1 MWRAK
6 VISRLERTHIPEHAN
21 SKSQGVAMT
30 SDSGRGDSIGIR
42 RRDRDARSARSYTCI
57 LSQKPRPAQRG
68 RNCEK
73 SLTETAAV
81 VTHCV
86 FLLPPVGSSR
96 RHKENESIVVVVVV
110 VDDSHIQR
118 IVLATEETTVTQQV
132 SHRPIKCQSRL
143 WSQRGTKVNGSHHG
157 DNPLFRPTGI
167 QIATKR
173 YAALQAMAPT
183 NIKTVHQTSL
193 LHIESNLDRL
203 GMLSRTHDQRSQPKN
218 GKITL
223 QPVLITSPRFSRPHI
238 VQK

>member
-1 MWRAK
+1 MLF
-6 VISRLERTHIPEHAN
+6 ISAYFSLCGAAGLCGECAWAER
-21 SKSQGVAMT
+21 
-30 SDSGRGDSIGIR
+30 
-42 RRDRDARSARSYTCI
+42 
-57 LSQKPRPAQRG
+57 RPAI
-68 RNCEK
+68 
-73 SLTETAAV
+73 A
-81 VTHCV
+81 
-86 FLLPPVGSSR
+86 
-96 RHKENESIVVVVVV
+96 VVVV

-157 DNPLFRPTGI
+157 DNPLLRPTGI

-193 LHIESNLDRL
+193 LHIGSNLDRL
-203 GMLSRTHDQRSQPKN
+203 GMLSPTHDQRSQQTN

-223 QPVLITSPRFSRPHI
+223 QPVLISNSKLLKATHCTEMRKSKYRRPWWWRP
-238 VQK
+238 